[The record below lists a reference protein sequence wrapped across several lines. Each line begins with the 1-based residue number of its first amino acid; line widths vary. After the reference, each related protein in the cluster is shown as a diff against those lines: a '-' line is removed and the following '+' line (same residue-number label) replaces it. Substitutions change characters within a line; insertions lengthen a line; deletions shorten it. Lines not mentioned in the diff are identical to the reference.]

1 MRKIGKG
8 KLSISRIKEKEE
20 KMKLWKLLSMHTGVV
35 AGVVAYFSLIIN
47 ILKVVQVPEVV
58 QNILGVVIG
67 IVVLVLIGW
76 NGWYMKL
83 DKFTNKP
90 KVQDILDSFSI
101 CGIFGFSLEKIINIL
116 PLQEIG
122 WSDKWPLLFINGLF
136 LILPIAVMIVIVK
149 QKEWKHK
156 VD

>member
-1 MRKIGKG
+1 MRRIGKG
-8 KLSISRIKEKEE
+8 KVSISRIKEKEE

-58 QNILGVVIG
+58 QNILGVIIG

-76 NGWYMKL
+76 NGWYIKL

-122 WSDKWPLLFINGLF
+122 WSDK
-136 LILPIAVMIVIVK
+136 
-149 QKEWKHK
+149 
-156 VD
+156 